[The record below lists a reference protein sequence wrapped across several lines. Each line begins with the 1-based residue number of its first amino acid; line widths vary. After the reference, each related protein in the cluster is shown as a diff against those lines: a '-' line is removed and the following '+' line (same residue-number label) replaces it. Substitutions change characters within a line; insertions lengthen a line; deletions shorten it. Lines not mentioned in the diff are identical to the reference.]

1 MRDRSLLN
9 ARNARIRKRHRDL
22 CAQKKFRIDY
32 IMSVLEKE
40 FFLKAKTI
48 YEILR
53 EDEPDAIQPEL
64 FRAA

>member
-9 ARNARIRKRHRDL
+9 ARNARIRKRHREL
-22 CAQKKFRIDY
+22 CAQKKFRIDF
-32 IMSVLEKE
+32 IMSMLEKE
-40 FFLKAKTI
+40 FYLKAKTI

-53 EDEPDAIQPEL
+53 EDDPGVMQQEL